1 MYISSLEI
9 WPATWKSYLA
19 CRLGYFLTM
28 HSFST
33 SHICAIFRME
43 NCCHV
48 EFFYIVTMS
57 YYWIDRSAYRG
68 KVLIQTVASILTAL
82 NHKIYNWLKSVPPF
96 KHSEAN
102 MIDYFLSKSS
112 MQHTACWICNLK
124 KNFGKLILRKC
135 GKDKSRHWSRCF
147 VIISF
152 IAIGNSLLLH
162 LLLLLVSGLPVSS
175 NHIFYQIVFGWN
187 SVYFLHFSVS
197 SHQVILDSLL
207 LISNHRVILVGASFV
222 IKTIPHMKNF
232 KYQPGVARRN

>member
-135 GKDKSRHWSRCF
+135 GKDKSRHWSRCY

-152 IAIGNSLLLH
+152 IVIIP
-162 LLLLLVSGLPVSS
+162 LVAATGVWIAGLIEP
-175 NHIFYQIVFGWN
+175 
-187 SVYFLHFSVS
+187 YFLSDSIWVELGLFFAFFCFFTSGNLGPSFINFESSGYFSCCKLCNQNNS
-197 SHQVILDSLL
+197 AHEEL
-207 LISNHRVILVGASFV
+207 
-222 IKTIPHMKNF
+222 
-232 KYQPGVARRN
+232 